1 MRKQRLHAIILFVLF
16 MILCACAAAEGRMV
30 RVAFLEQEGMS
41 FIGHTGKITGYNF
54 DYLEKIS
61 EYTGWQIEYVTYPTA
76 DYNEAVGQAIE
87 DLRAGRVD
95 LFGPMLKTSQSQD
108 AFEFPENSYGTAYT
122 TLCAPATSRLSETNI
137 QSVKPLRVGLW
148 QQAATR
154 NNEVVRYLE
163 AESIEYELV
172 FYSSAAEQE
181 QALMNGEVDV
191 ISGLSLSPIAN
202 TRIVEQ
208 FAARPYYFAAT
219 KGDTELIK
227 ELDETIARIDLVQPQ
242 FQEKLYNKYFKRTED
257 AYQITEEQKKNV
269 AAMKTLKVLCVKDD
283 APYVYEEN
291 DEAKGML
298 VSILDD
304 FAEQMGIRTEYAFCE
319 RNDEEELLVARK
331 KYDIVAGLPFTAA
344 LCAKLGIVRS
354 ETILDS
360 ALAYAQKPMEEKRDT
375 VATVRG
381 MEEQLDL
388 TGFKTVDF
396 YDTALEC
403 VQAVKD
409 GKADLAIGDRSSL
422 NYYIYATNSALTM
435 SAISGDE
442 QKICVAISREC
453 SDAFFETFNY
463 YVYSL
468 SNQDKTRYLSEA
480 NMQSSATV
488 LRHYVSEHPDQAAGV
503 IAAATLLLVSAMF
516 ALIYARQMDRENAQ
530 LRVANEAENNFLTR
544 MGHDIRT
551 PMNGILGMID
561 LADKLPETTETI
573 RDYHKKIRAAT
584 EELLSLVGDA
594 LDMSKLESKEAAFE
608 RESVSL
614 RELLED
620 CRDRMEPR
628 AAQSGILFTA
638 VGLTDFDPPRV
649 IASPRYMNRI
659 LSNVI
664 GNAIKYNKPG
674 GAVGLAAKIV
684 DQTAD
689 KVICEF
695 CVTDTGLGMSEDFQK
710 RMFQPFE
717 QEHGSVRSGC
727 KGTGLGLTIVKKIID
742 QAGGDIEVNSKLGTG
757 TTVKWTLPFEIDKA
771 CQSGEVDEFDL
782 TGMRILAAEDN
793 ELNAEILHQMLEEA
807 GVRTTMVANG
817 KEAVN
822 TFGYSS
828 IGTYDYILMDIMMPE
843 MDGYEASRQIRAINR
858 PDAKTVPIIALTANA
873 FTEDALR
880 AAEAGMDAHMT
891 KPFDFDKLKKC
902 MSEIK
907 QS

>member
-16 MILCACAAAEGRMV
+16 MMLCACAAAEGRVV

-76 DYNEAVGQAIE
+76 DYNEVVGQAIE

-122 TLCAPATSRLSETNI
+122 TLCAPTTSRLRETNI

-154 NNEVVRYLE
+154 NNEVVHYLE

-242 FQEKLYNKYFKRTED
+242 LQEKLYNKYFKRTED

-291 DEAKGML
+291 GEAKGML

-360 ALAYAQKPMEEKRDT
+360 TLAYAQNPMEEKRDT
-375 VATVRG
+375 VATVRDV
-381 MEEQLDL
+381 EEQLDL

-396 YDTALEC
+396 YDTAMEC

-409 GKADLAIGDRSSL
+409 GKADVAIGDRSSL

-435 SAISGDE
+435 SAVSGDE

-480 NMQSSATV
+480 NMQSSATA

-503 IAAATLLLVSAMF
+503 IAAAALLLVSAVF
-516 ALIYARQMDRENAQ
+516 ALIYAR
-530 LRVANEAENNFLTR
+530 
-544 MGHDIRT
+544 
-551 PMNGILGMID
+551 
-561 LADKLPETTETI
+561 
-573 RDYHKKIRAAT
+573 
-584 EELLSLVGDA
+584 
-594 LDMSKLESKEAAFE
+594 
-608 RESVSL
+608 
-614 RELLED
+614 
-620 CRDRMEPR
+620 
-628 AAQSGILFTA
+628 
-638 VGLTDFDPPRV
+638 
-649 IASPRYMNRI
+649 
-659 LSNVI
+659 
-664 GNAIKYNKPG
+664 
-674 GAVGLAAKIV
+674 
-684 DQTAD
+684 
-689 KVICEF
+689 
-695 CVTDTGLGMSEDFQK
+695 
-710 RMFQPFE
+710 
-717 QEHGSVRSGC
+717 
-727 KGTGLGLTIVKKIID
+727 
-742 QAGGDIEVNSKLGTG
+742 
-757 TTVKWTLPFEIDKA
+757 
-771 CQSGEVDEFDL
+771 
-782 TGMRILAAEDN
+782 
-793 ELNAEILHQMLEEA
+793 
-807 GVRTTMVANG
+807 
-817 KEAVN
+817 
-822 TFGYSS
+822 
-828 IGTYDYILMDIMMPE
+828 
-843 MDGYEASRQIRAINR
+843 
-858 PDAKTVPIIALTANA
+858 
-873 FTEDALR
+873 
-880 AAEAGMDAHMT
+880 
-891 KPFDFDKLKKC
+891 
-902 MSEIK
+902 
-907 QS
+907 

>member
-1 MRKQRLHAIILFVLF
+1 M
-16 MILCACAAAEGRMV
+16 
-30 RVAFLEQEGMS
+30 
-41 FIGHTGKITGYNF
+41 
-54 DYLEKIS
+54 
-61 EYTGWQIEYVTYPTA
+61 
-76 DYNEAVGQAIE
+76 
-87 DLRAGRVD
+87 
-95 LFGPMLKTSQSQD
+95 
-108 AFEFPENSYGTAYT
+108 
-122 TLCAPATSRLSETNI
+122 
-137 QSVKPLRVGLW
+137 
-148 QQAATR
+148 
-154 NNEVVRYLE
+154 
-163 AESIEYELV
+163 
-172 FYSSAAEQE
+172 
-181 QALMNGEVDV
+181 
-191 ISGLSLSPIAN
+191 
-202 TRIVEQ
+202 
-208 FAARPYYFAAT
+208 
-219 KGDTELIK
+219 
-227 ELDETIARIDLVQPQ
+227 
-242 FQEKLYNKYFKRTED
+242 
-257 AYQITEEQKKNV
+257 
-269 AAMKTLKVLCVKDD
+269 
-283 APYVYEEN
+283 
-291 DEAKGML
+291 
-298 VSILDD
+298 
-304 FAEQMGIRTEYAFCE
+304 
-319 RNDEEELLVARK
+319 
-331 KYDIVAGLPFTAA
+331 
-344 LCAKLGIVRS
+344 
-354 ETILDS
+354 
-360 ALAYAQKPMEEKRDT
+360 
-375 VATVRG
+375 
-381 MEEQLDL
+381 
-388 TGFKTVDF
+388 
-396 YDTALEC
+396 EC

-409 GKADLAIGDRSSL
+409 GKADVAIGDRSSL

-435 SAISGDE
+435 STISGDE

-480 NMQSSATV
+480 NMQSSATA

-503 IAAATLLLVSAMF
+503 IAAAALLLVSAVF
-516 ALIYARQMDRENAQ
+516 ALIYARQMDRKNAQ

-873 FTEDALR
+873 FTEDAQR

>member
-1 MRKQRLHAIILFVLF
+1 M
-16 MILCACAAAEGRMV
+16 
-30 RVAFLEQEGMS
+30 
-41 FIGHTGKITGYNF
+41 
-54 DYLEKIS
+54 
-61 EYTGWQIEYVTYPTA
+61 
-76 DYNEAVGQAIE
+76 
-87 DLRAGRVD
+87 
-95 LFGPMLKTSQSQD
+95 
-108 AFEFPENSYGTAYT
+108 
-122 TLCAPATSRLSETNI
+122 
-137 QSVKPLRVGLW
+137 
-148 QQAATR
+148 
-154 NNEVVRYLE
+154 
-163 AESIEYELV
+163 
-172 FYSSAAEQE
+172 
-181 QALMNGEVDV
+181 
-191 ISGLSLSPIAN
+191 
-202 TRIVEQ
+202 EQ

-242 FQEKLYNKYFKRTED
+242 LQEKLYNKYFKRTED

-291 DEAKGML
+291 GEAKGML

-319 RNDEEELLVARK
+319 RNDEEEMLVARK

-360 ALAYAQKPMEEKRDT
+360 TLAYAQNPMEEKRDT
-375 VATVRG
+375 VATVRDV
-381 MEEQLDL
+381 EEQLDL

-396 YDTALEC
+396 YDTAMEC

-409 GKADLAIGDRSSL
+409 GKADVAIGDRSSL

-480 NMQSSATV
+480 NMQSSATA
-488 LRHYVSEHPDQAAGV
+488 LRHYVSAHPDQAAGV

-516 ALIYARQMDRENAQ
+516 ALIYARQMDRKNAQ
-530 LRVANEAENNFLTR
+530 LRVANEAKNNFLTR

-717 QEHGSVRSGC
+717 QEHGSVRSGY

-771 CQSGEVDEFDL
+771 CKSGEGDEFDL
-782 TGMRILAAEDN
+782 TDMRILAAEDN
-793 ELNAEILHQMLEEA
+793 ELNAEILHLMLEEA
-807 GVRTTMVANG
+807 GARTTMVANG

-822 TFGYSS
+822 TFEYSS

-873 FTEDALR
+873 FTEDAQR

>member
-1 MRKQRLHAIILFVLF
+1 M
-16 MILCACAAAEGRMV
+16 
-30 RVAFLEQEGMS
+30 
-41 FIGHTGKITGYNF
+41 
-54 DYLEKIS
+54 
-61 EYTGWQIEYVTYPTA
+61 
-76 DYNEAVGQAIE
+76 
-87 DLRAGRVD
+87 
-95 LFGPMLKTSQSQD
+95 
-108 AFEFPENSYGTAYT
+108 
-122 TLCAPATSRLSETNI
+122 
-137 QSVKPLRVGLW
+137 
-148 QQAATR
+148 
-154 NNEVVRYLE
+154 
-163 AESIEYELV
+163 
-172 FYSSAAEQE
+172 
-181 QALMNGEVDV
+181 
-191 ISGLSLSPIAN
+191 
-202 TRIVEQ
+202 
-208 FAARPYYFAAT
+208 
-219 KGDTELIK
+219 IK

-242 FQEKLYNKYFKRTED
+242 LQEKLYNKYFKRTED
-257 AYQITEEQKKNV
+257 AYPITEEQKKNV

-291 DEAKGML
+291 GEAKGML

-360 ALAYAQKPMEEKRDT
+360 ALAYAQSPMEEKRDT
-375 VATVRG
+375 VATVRDV
-381 MEEQLDL
+381 EEQLDL

-396 YDTALEC
+396 YDTVMEC

-409 GKADLAIGDRSSL
+409 GKADVAIGDRSSL

-480 NMQSSATV
+480 NMQSSATA

-516 ALIYARQMDRENAQ
+516 ALIYARQMDRKNAQ
-530 LRVANEAENNFLTR
+530 LCVANEAKNNFLTR

-638 VGLTDFDPPRV
+638 
-649 IASPRYMNRI
+649 
-659 LSNVI
+659 
-664 GNAIKYNKPG
+664 G
-674 GAVGLAAKIV
+674 GA
-684 DQTAD
+684 DR
-689 KVICEF
+689 F
-695 CVTDTGLGMSEDFQK
+695 
-710 RMFQPFE
+710 
-717 QEHGSVRSGC
+717 
-727 KGTGLGLTIVKKIID
+727 
-742 QAGGDIEVNSKLGTG
+742 
-757 TTVKWTLPFEIDKA
+757 
-771 CQSGEVDEFDL
+771 
-782 TGMRILAAEDN
+782 
-793 ELNAEILHQMLEEA
+793 
-807 GVRTTMVANG
+807 
-817 KEAVN
+817 
-822 TFGYSS
+822 
-828 IGTYDYILMDIMMPE
+828 
-843 MDGYEASRQIRAINR
+843 
-858 PDAKTVPIIALTANA
+858 
-873 FTEDALR
+873 
-880 AAEAGMDAHMT
+880 
-891 KPFDFDKLKKC
+891 
-902 MSEIK
+902 
-907 QS
+907 